1 VGLEPKTYNWSP
13 MIDDY
18 DINYGAIIVSCTWES
33 TMCIGCKVTYT
44 RRMVLNFG
52 LDIPLVDSTMFY
64 IKTTVWQNFE
74 DIMDMVAK
82 TLHCL

>member
-1 VGLEPKTYNWSP
+1 MEPKTYNWSP

-44 RRMVLNFG
+44 RRMILNFG
-52 LDIPLVDSTMFY
+52 LDIPHSWFHYVLYKNHSVTKFWGHNGHGS
-64 IKTTVWQNFE
+64 
-74 DIMDMVAK
+74 
-82 TLHCL
+82 